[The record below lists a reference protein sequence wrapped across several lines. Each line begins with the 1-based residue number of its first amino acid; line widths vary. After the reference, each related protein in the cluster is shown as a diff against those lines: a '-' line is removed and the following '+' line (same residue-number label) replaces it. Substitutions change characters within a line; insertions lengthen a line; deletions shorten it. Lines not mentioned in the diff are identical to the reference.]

1 MFCENQDY
9 DDFWGFSGLVSRLRG
24 NNGVAV
30 GSSCGL

>member
-9 DDFWGFSGLVSRLRG
+9 DDFGGFSGLVSRLHG
-24 NNGVAV
+24 YGCVAA